1 MPRRLMTMKVL
12 VATGL
17 LATGS
22 LGVAAAEDAHNG
34 DVHPGEHD
42 EHEDEMVVRMSV
54 AEQEEFGVRLMTAG
68 PGVLGVHV
76 SLPGEIRVNPD
87 RLAHLVPRVSGVA
100 QRVLANVGDQVHE
113 NQVLAVLESR
123 ELSELKSTYLVAVE
137 CLALALTTF
146 AREEKLWRQS
156 ISSERMYLEA
166 QKGLVEARIEQRV
179 AEQKLHA
186 LGFTHEYLANLSFDD
201 DACATSSIF
210 PVDDFH
216 FSRSCV
222 VPPTVF
228 VPCSEELVARCGYPF
243 SSAASN
249 LSTRVGFGEVAII
262 DRLPVDRLRSIVTG
276 DRPCP
281 GIWTPPRN
289 GRFPIST
296 TFVE

>member
-1 MPRRLMTMKVL
+1 MPYCHGRRKLTKISFETPEGAL
-12 VATGL
+12 PGL
-17 LATGS
+17 YPHAIMPGRIPHTRRRE
-22 LGVAAAEDAHNG
+22 LGTPAQQNLHRQRSKRHRSRPRGGFRAHG
-34 DVHPGEHD
+34 QQESR
-42 EHEDEMVVRMSV
+42 VVRPTPEAADARGYV
-54 AEQEEFGVRLMTAG
+54 GRTDPQERE
-68 PGVLGVHV
+68 PG
-76 SLPGEIRVNPD
+76 
-87 RLAHLVPRVSGVA
+87 
-100 QRVLANVGDQVHE
+100 
-113 NQVLAVLESR
+113 
-123 ELSELKSTYLVAVE
+123 
-137 CLALALTTF
+137 
-146 AREEKLWRQS
+146 
-156 ISSERMYLEA
+156 
-166 QKGLVEARIEQRV
+166 
-179 AEQKLHA
+179 
-186 LGFTHEYLANLSFDD
+186 
-201 DACATSSIF
+201 CATSSIF